1 MVHKRSPKLGLERIK
16 NAIRM
21 LSFLWAMGNIEMVVA
36 ALNKPEIRGLV
47 DEVVDRKDTPA
58 YNLIGYFLRLDTA
71 DELTS
76 EDHKRLKSMLAK
88 YKYPFLER
96 VLSLR
101 TQWYLNTHE
110 VKVPLEQAICA
121 ELNVRYQPRLKSK
134 N

>member
-1 MVHKRSPKLGLERIK
+1 MC
-16 NAIRM
+16 IR
-21 LSFLWAMGNIEMVVA
+21 
-36 ALNKPEIRGLV
+36 
-47 DEVVDRKDTPA
+47 DRF
-58 YNLIGYFLRLDTA
+58 G
-71 DELTS
+71 
-76 EDHKRLKSMLAK
+76 
-88 YKYPFLER
+88 LER